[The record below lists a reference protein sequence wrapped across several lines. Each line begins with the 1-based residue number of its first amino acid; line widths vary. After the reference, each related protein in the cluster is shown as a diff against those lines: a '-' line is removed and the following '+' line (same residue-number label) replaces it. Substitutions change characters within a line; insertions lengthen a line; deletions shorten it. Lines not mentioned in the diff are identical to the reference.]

1 MFGYAG
7 TESSHHPL
15 PDCNL
20 SSETEFE
27 IIAVRVSINHGSTHF
42 WSRLTVRRPLGRPG
56 SRYTPCRP
64 RASSTRHLTRWLVR
78 RPGPMGRPL
87 SGEVR
92 P

>member
-42 WSRLTVRRPLGRPG
+42 
-56 SRYTPCRP
+56 
-64 RASSTRHLTRWLVR
+64 
-78 RPGPMGRPL
+78 
-87 SGEVR
+87 
-92 P
+92 